1 MTSKPQASPARASVT
16 GGRQP
21 KATLALAIDS
31 REVYEAAL
39 RRIEAQQVELREELR
54 ALTAAVREHSTVTK
68 ALLRR
73 QSLSTA
79 ANGHAP
85 VPQSLK
91 ERPLSDLE
99 TEAYDA
105 AVRRGEERRAAW
117 TRDGTLVSGTE
128 LAARWARSRQAL
140 DQACARHE
148 LFNLK
153 VGNRL
158 WYPAVF
164 LRHEADEVRAV
175 CRSLGAGDPAS
186 MLVFWMRT
194 HGGLGGRTVS
204 EAVEARQL
212 DRVVELARAWAE
224 EHGWTHAQAA

>member
-1 MTSKPQASPARASVT
+1 MTSKSQTASGRASPT
-16 GGRQP
+16 GRLHSR
-21 KATLALAIDS
+21 ATLEVAVDS
-31 REVYEAAL
+31 RKGYEATL
-39 RRIEAQQVELREELR
+39 RRIETQQAQLHEELR
-54 ALTAAVREHSTVTK
+54 ALTAAVREHSAATK
-68 ALLRR
+68 ALLRSR
-73 QSLSTA
+73 SVLPA
-79 ANGHAP
+79 GEERAR
-85 VPQSLK
+85 VPQASQESPPSEPGVK
-91 ERPLSDLE
+91 D
-99 TEAYDA
+99 YDA

-128 LAARWARSRQAL
+128 LATRWARSRQAL

-164 LRHEADEVRAV
+164 LRHNADEVRAV
-175 CRSLGAGDPAS
+175 CRALGEGDAAS

-204 EAVEARQL
+204 EAIEAQQL

-224 EHGWTHAQAA
+224 EHGWAHAQAA